1 MNYRYC
7 IKTKMFIYRYSTNS
21 KVRIVQDIYVL
32 KSIVMVR
39 WNGINKKDENVQK
52 IEFVDVIENIMMI
65 NEKLIRAESLEPSKI

>member
-7 IKTKMFIYRYSTNS
+7 IETYRYSTNS